1 VSHLLAESASDPQDL
16 LLRSLISQLQRRVLI
31 FTCTNLS

>member
-1 VSHLLAESASDPQDL
+1 LLAESTTAPRDL
-16 LLRSLISQLQRRVLI
+16 LLRSLIDQLQERALT